1 VGQPNFTN
9 LPLHRNHAERH
20 GEVQLSVVV
29 PCFNEE
35 CRLPGSLATVM
46 AELDGTGRQYE
57 LILVDDGSRDC
68 TTHLIRE
75 AELAHPGKVRGV
87 VLPVNRGKGRALAE
101 GVAISTGRLVLLSDA
116 DFSAP
121 ITELPKLEEAIA
133 GGADVAIGSRARHG
147 AREVDQ
153 PLHRRIMGKGFNLLV
168 QALLLPGIWD
178 TQCGFKLLRGDLAR
192 ALFAEL
198 CVDGFAFDVEMLY
211 LARRSGCVVREVP
224 VRWINSA
231 TTRVQAVR
239 HSREMV
245 MDLLRIRLGR

>member
-1 VGQPNFTN
+1 M
-9 LPLHRNHAERH
+9 
-20 GEVQLSVVV
+20 VV

-35 CRLPGSLATVM
+35 SRLPSSLVA
-46 AELDGTGRQYE
+46 AQAYLEGTRGGYE

-68 TTHLIRE
+68 TVQLIRE
-75 AELAHPGKVRGV
+75 AERAHAAVRGL

-101 GVAISTGRLVLLSDA
+101 GVAVSRGRLVLISDA

-121 ITELPKLEEAIA
+121 IDELPKLEAAIDA
-133 GGADVAIGSRARHG
+133 GADIAIGSRAKHG

-153 PLHRRIMGKGFNLLV
+153 PLHRRAMGKVFNLLV

-178 TQCGFKLLRGDLAR
+178 TQCGFKLLRGDVAR
-192 ALFAEL
+192 ELFARL
-198 CVDGFAFDVEMLY
+198 RVDGFAFDVEMLY
-211 LARRSGCVVREVP
+211 LARRSGRVVREIP
-224 VRWINSA
+224 VRWRNSP